1 MRLIL
6 TESRWLRF
14 FSFTVFYVAQGFP
27 FGLVTIALPAYLA
40 EQGVS
45 AGVIGGFIGVAM
57 LPWTFK
63 LFAGPVMDRF
73 SYLAMGRR
81 RPWVILAQL
90 CLALT
95 GIAFAFFP
103 QALDNI
109 AVLTALCFALN
120 CFGATQDV
128 AVDGMA
134 IDVLP
139 PEEHGRANAFMA
151 FGQVSGISGSA
162 TIAAFSMLHF
172 GVLGI
177 ALMLMVGFGLILF
190 WCVAVRE
197 RTGEKLLPWTE
208 GQATQRSIDLQ
219 STNWLQIG
227 RDLSRALLLPASLL
241 MLGVAFLFRFADG
254 LWVAL
259 APVIVVQQLGYA
271 STDYSSWSSLASFI
285 AAIAGLLVGL
295 SIDRKGVKLLYG
307 VALLLY
313 GLLAV
318 AVGLLE
324 IARLS
329 PAFLL
334 GILFLQS
341 FIYQGVFV
349 SFIAT
354 SMNLCWVKVSAT
366 QFAIYMAWANL
377 GRSFSGFVM
386 GSVESRLA
394 YNEMFF
400 FIGIAFFVA
409 VALLWKAN
417 LSAHRVRIQALADD
431 QARRPALAIARAAE
445 S

>member
-6 TESRWLRF
+6 AESRALRF
-14 FSFTVFYVAQGFP
+14 GSFTVFYIAQGLP
-27 FGLVTIALPAYLA
+27 FGLVSYALPAYLA

-45 AGVIGGFIGVAM
+45 AGAIGSFIGIAS
-57 LPWTFK
+57 LPWSFK

-81 RPWVILAQL
+81 RPWVILSQL
-90 CLALT
+90 CLVLT
-95 GIAFAFFP
+95 GVAFAFFP
-103 QALDNI
+103 QGLESI
-109 AVLTALCFALN
+109 AVLTTLCFLLN
-120 CFGATQDV
+120 CFAATQDV

-151 FGQVSGISGSA
+151 FGQVIGISGSTA
-162 TIAAFSMLHF
+162 ISAFTVLHF
-172 GVLGI
+172 GMLGV
-177 ALMLMVGFGLILF
+177 ALMLMLGFGLILF

-197 RTGEKLLPWTE
+197 RTDEKLLPWTE
-208 GQATQRSIDLQ
+208 GRATQRSIDLRA
-219 STNWLQIG
+219 TNWKEIG
-227 RDLSRALLLPASLL
+227 TDLSRALFLPASLL

-254 LWVAL
+254 FWITV
-259 APVIVVQQLGYA
+259 APVVVVQELGYQ
-271 STDYSSWSSLASFI
+271 STDYSSWTALASFI
-285 AAIAGLLVGL
+285 AATAGLLVGL
-295 SIDRKGVKLLYG
+295 YIDRKGVKLLYG
-307 VALLLY
+307 LALLLY

-324 IARLS
+324 AAWPS

-334 GILFLQS
+334 GIVFLQS
-341 FIYQGVFV
+341 FIYQGVFI

-377 GRSFSGFVM
+377 GRSFGAGAMS
-386 GSVESRLA
+386 SVESQLA

-400 FIGIAFFVA
+400 LIGLTFFVA

-417 LSAHRVRIQALADD
+417 LSAHRKRIQVLAGND
-431 QARRPALAIARAAE
+431 ARRSSPDFAPR
-445 S
+445 

>member
-45 AGVIGGFIGVAM
+45 AGAIGSFIGVAM

-90 CLALT
+90 CLVLT
-95 GIAFAFFP
+95 GVAFAFFP
-103 QALDNI
+103 QALENI
-109 AVLTALCFALN
+109 AVLTALCFLLN
-120 CFGATQDV
+120 CFAATQDV

-162 TIAAFSMLHF
+162 TIAAFSVLHF
-172 GVLGI
+172 GMFGI
-177 ALMLMVGFGLILF
+177 ALMLMLGFGLILL
-190 WCVAVRE
+190 WCVLVRE
-197 RTGEKLLPWTE
+197 RAGEKLLPWTV
-208 GQATQRSIDLQ
+208 GQATQRSIDLRA
-219 STNWLQIG
+219 TNWLQIG
-227 RDLSRALLLPASLL
+227 TDLSRALLLPASLL

-259 APVIVVQQLGYA
+259 APVIVVQELGYA

-307 VALLLY
+307 LALLLY

-318 AVGLLE
+318 SVGLLE
-324 IARLS
+324 IDGLS

-334 GILFLQS
+334 GILFLQA

-400 FIGIAFFVA
+400 FIGLSFFVA

-417 LSAHRVRIQALADD
+417 LSAHRERIQTLATND
-431 QARRPALAIARAAE
+431 ARRLSPDFAPR
-445 S
+445 

>member
-63 LFAGPVMDRF
+63 LFAGPIMDRF

-90 CLALT
+90 CMVLT
-95 GIAFAFFP
+95 GIVFAFFP
-103 QALDNI
+103 QALENI
-109 AVLTALCFALN
+109 GVLTALCFALN
-120 CFGATQDV
+120 CFAATQDV

-139 PEEHGRANAFMA
+139 SEEHGRANAFMA

-162 TIAAFSMLHF
+162 VIAAFSMLHF
-172 GVLGI
+172 GMYGV
-177 ALMLMVGFGLILF
+177 ALMLVIGFGLILL
-190 WCVAVRE
+190 WCILVRE
-197 RTGEKLLPWTE
+197 RAGEKVLPWTE
-208 GQATQRSIDLQ
+208 GQATQRSIDLRA
-219 STNWLQIG
+219 TNWLQIG
-227 RDLSRALLLPASLL
+227 TDLSRALFLPASLL

-271 STDYSSWSSLASFI
+271 STDYSSWLSFASFV
-285 AAIAGLLVGL
+285 AAIAGLFVGL
-295 SIDRKGVKLLYG
+295 SIDRQGVKLLYG
-307 VALLLY
+307 LALLLY

-318 AVGLLE
+318 SVGLLE
-324 IARLS
+324 LDTLS
-329 PAFLL
+329 PTFLL
-334 GILFLQS
+334 GTLFLQS

-354 SMNLCWVKVSAT
+354 SMNLCWVKVAAT

-377 GRSFSGFVM
+377 GRSFSGFVLS
-386 GSVESRLA
+386 SVESRLS
-394 YNEMFF
+394 YNELFF
-400 FIGIAFFVA
+400 VVGVSFFVA
-409 VALLWKAN
+409 VALLWRAN
-417 LSAHRVRIQALADD
+417 LSAHRKRVEVLAGND
-431 QARRPALAIARAAE
+431 ARRSSPDFAPG
-445 S
+445 